1 VKSLR
6 IDLILLLAVLA
17 LVGFGLVIIY
27 SSSAAYAEAR
37 NLPDSFYLVHHM
49 KKVLIGFAAF
59 LIGLSVPY
67 KSWEKAS
74 RPIMFACLGLLAFVV
89 CSGMVGSVNGAR
101 RWVFGIQPSELAKIA
116 LILSLAR
123 ILAEKADVMD
133 SFGKG
138 LLASLVLSGIT
149 FLLILKQPNY
159 STAATVMAITVAL
172 VFAGGARIRHL
183 ALLAAIGLPA
193 LGVLMVSSAY
203 RLKRVMA
210 FLHPED
216 NPASSYQSLQALV
229 SLGNGGLFGTGLGT
243 STQKLGYLP
252 MPFTDTIF
260 SILGEELGL
269 FGTALCLAL
278 FAVVIWRGL
287 RIAFFCPD
295 RFGSLVALGTV
306 VSLGVNV
313 IMHVGVCAKFFPTTG
328 QPLPFLSYG
337 GTSLVVG
344 LFAMGILL
352 NISGHSLETMP
363 ESWRANPRKWQML
376 AGAAAKAAGPKART
390 GSPSG
395 APAVATAVGRASAK
409 EAAAPKAKSR
419 ATQASGRSDSRRPAP
434 ALRAYPGGR

>member
-1 VKSLR
+1 MKNLR
-6 IDLILLLAVLA
+6 IDIVLLLAVLA

-37 NLPDSFYLVHHM
+37 GLPDSFYLVHHM
-49 KKVLIGFAAF
+49 KKVIIGFVAF
-59 LIGLSVPY
+59 LIGLSLPY
-67 KSWEKAS
+67 KTWEKWA
-74 RPIMFACLGLLAFVV
+74 RPMMFGCIALLVFVV
-89 CSGMVGSVNGAR
+89 ASGMVGSVNGAR
-101 RWVFGIQPSELAKIA
+101 RWVFGIQPSELAKISLVFA
-116 LILSLAR
+116 LAR
-123 ILAEKADVMD
+123 LLAEKSEIMD
-133 SFGKG
+133 QFGRG
-138 LLASLVLSGIT
+138 FLASMALSAIT

-172 VFAGGARIRHL
+172 VFAGGARIAHL
-183 ALLAAIGLPA
+183 AGLAAMGLPA
-193 LGVLMVSSAY
+193 LGVLMVSSPY

-210 FLHPED
+210 FLHPDD

-260 SILGEELGL
+260 SILGEEMGLLG
-269 FGTALCLAL
+269 TSLCLIL

-287 RIAFFCPD
+287 RVSFLCPD
-295 RFGSLVALGTV
+295 CFGSLVALGIV
-306 VSLGVNV
+306 VSLAVNV

-344 LFAMGILL
+344 LFAMGVLL

-363 ESWRANPRKWQML
+363 ESWRSNPKKWQML
-376 AGAAAKAAGPKART
+376 AGAAAKNGVPGGAKPPKA
-390 GSPSG
+390 
-395 APAVATAVGRASAK
+395 
-409 EAAAPKAKSR
+409 SR
-419 ATQASGRSDSRRPAP
+419 AQVAPTVGPNIPGPVGHRARPGTRRPEG
-434 ALRAYPGGR
+434 ALTKGGRGGSRP